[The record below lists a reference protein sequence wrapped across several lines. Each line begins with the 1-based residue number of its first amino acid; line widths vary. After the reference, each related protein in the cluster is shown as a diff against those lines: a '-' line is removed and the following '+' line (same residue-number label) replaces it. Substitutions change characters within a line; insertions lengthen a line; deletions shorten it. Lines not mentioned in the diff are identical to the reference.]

1 MQPEGESRTLEVRW
15 IHPGRVPDAM
25 IGWLGPFADQ
35 IERREDRYLVD
46 PSNPDLGVKIKGA
59 VQLDLKAFRGSPGE
73 LVVPGGGRGRLEIWE
88 KWTFPLDEH
97 GHPPADSSGW
107 LTLQKRRRRRS
118 FRLVD
123 ERAVERPVSEADLPG
138 CTVELTEVAIGEET
152 WWSLGIEAGGR
163 SETLDAALHATAA
176 SLFQGPSPRGIRL
189 DLRDSMSYAR
199 WLGTRS
205 GDRFT
210 ADQ

>member
-1 MQPEGESRTLEVRW
+1 VWREGASRTLEVRW
-15 IHPGRVPDAM
+15 IHPGPVPETM

-46 PSNPDLGVKIKGA
+46 PPCIELGVKIKGA
-59 VQLDLKAFRGSPGE
+59 MQLDLKAFRGSPGE
-73 LVVPGGGRGRLEIWE
+73 LAVPGGGRGRLEVWE
-88 KWTFPLDEH
+88 KWTFPLDGH
-97 GHPPADSSGW
+97 AHPPADASGW
-107 LTLQKRRRRRS
+107 LALRKLRRRRS
-118 FRLVD
+118 FGLVD
-123 ERAVERPVSEADLPG
+123 GRAVERPVSEAALPG
-138 CTVELTEVAIGEET
+138 CAVELTEVAVGEEM
-152 WWSLGIEAGGR
+152 WWSLGIEAGGG
-163 SETLDAALHATAA
+163 SETLREALDATAA
-176 SLFQGPSPRGIRL
+176 SVFQGPSPDGIQL

>member
-1 MQPEGESRTLEVRW
+1 VQLEGESRTLEVRW
-15 IHPGRVPDAM
+15 IHPGRVPEAM

-46 PSNPDLGVKIKGA
+46 PSCPDLGVKIKGG
-59 VQLDLKAFRGSPGE
+59 VQLDLKAFRGSSGE
-73 LVVPGGGRGRLEIWE
+73 LAVPGGGRGRLEIWE

-97 GHPPADSSGW
+97 AHPPADSSAW
-107 LTLQKRRRRRS
+107 LTLRKLRRRRS

-163 SETLDAALHATAA
+163 SETLDAALHTTAA
-176 SLFQGPSPRGIRL
+176 SLFQGPSPEGIQL

-199 WLGTRS
+199 WLGTRD
-205 GDRFT
+205 GALFT

>member
-1 MQPEGESRTLEVRW
+1 MHPEGESRTLEVRW
-15 IHPGRVPDAM
+15 IHPGQVPEAM
-25 IGWLGPFADQ
+25 IGWLGPFTDQ

-46 PSNPDLGVKIKGA
+46 PSCPDLGVKIKGA

-73 LVVPGGGRGRLEIWE
+73 LAVPGGGRGRLEIWE
-88 KWTFPLDEH
+88 KWTFPLD
-97 GHPPADSSGW
+97 GRPPPPSDASGW
-107 LTLQKRRRRRS
+107 LTLRKLRRRRS
-118 FRLVD
+118 FRLV
-123 ERAVERPVSEADLPG
+123 EGRAVERPVSEAELPG
-138 CTVELTEVAIGEET
+138 CTVELTEVAVGEEM

-163 SETLDAALHATAA
+163 SETLRAALDATVG
-176 SLFQGPSPRGIRL
+176 SLFQGPSPDGIQL

-210 ADQ
+210 ADR